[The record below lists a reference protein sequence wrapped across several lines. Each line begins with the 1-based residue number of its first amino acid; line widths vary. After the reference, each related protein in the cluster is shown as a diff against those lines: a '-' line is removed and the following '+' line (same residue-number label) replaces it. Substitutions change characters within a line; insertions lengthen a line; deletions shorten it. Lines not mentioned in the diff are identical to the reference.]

1 MYNFHN
7 KYDSKNKNNPSVVE
21 KKNSENKKAVKDE
34 VKIKDENVDKKDDVN
49 NDDTTSKNNESK
61 ETKTNNSN
69 KSNIQSNENKN
80 NQKTTTSEITQPP
93 VQQEE
98 QKEESNNNVKA
109 NNPWD
114 ILGIT
119 EDQYYNKPLYSWE
132 RVDFSTY
139 EECANYGE
147 SYKPYLNGEELY
159 HCSTVSSA
167 SGKNLGW
174 MFHTEKL
181 N

>member
-7 KYDSKNKNNPSVVE
+7 KYDSKNKNNPSIVE
-21 KKNSENKKAVKDE
+21 KKNSENEEVIEDK
-34 VKIKDENVDKKDDVN
+34 VKIEEKTIDKKDVIN
-49 NDDTTSKNNESK
+49 NDDITSKNNEEK
-61 ETKTNNSN
+61 DTKSNNSN
-69 KSNIQSNENKN
+69 KSNVQSNESTN
-80 NQKTTTSEITQPP
+80 NQKTTNSEITQPP

-98 QKEESNNNVKA
+98 KKEESNNNVKA

-132 RVDFSTY
+132 HVDFSTY

>member
-7 KYDSKNKNNPSVVE
+7 KYDSKNKNNPSIVE
-21 KKNSENKKAVKDE
+21 KKNSDNKKAVKDE
-34 VKIKDENVDKKDDVN
+34 VKIKDD
-49 NDDTTSKNNESK
+49 
-61 ETKTNNSN
+61 
-69 KSNIQSNENKN
+69 
-80 NQKTTTSEITQPP
+80 
-93 VQQEE
+93 
-98 QKEESNNNVKA
+98 NNVKA

>member
-7 KYDSKNKNNPSVVE
+7 KYDSKNKNNPSIVE
-21 KKNSENKKAVKDE
+21 KKNSDNKKAVKDE

-61 ETKTNNSN
+61 ETK
-69 KSNIQSNENKN
+69 SNIQSNENKN
-80 NQKTTTSEITQPP
+80 NQKTTTFEITQPP

>member
-7 KYDSKNKNNPSVVE
+7 KYDSKNKNNPSIVE
-21 KKNSENKKAVKDE
+21 KKNSDNKKAVKDE

-80 NQKTTTSEITQPP
+80 NQKTTTFEITQPP

-174 MFHTEKL
+174 MFYTEKL